1 MRNFVCPS
9 SFKNCGFFIL
19 TERVMAFIFS
29 SHNPFNNPN
38 CFPRANSFIK
48 KKQVPVFYP
57 FSTNSIVEK
66 GKRTFLPLRIL
77 PLRILYPVTTNSTTI
92 GSLKSI
98 KYITLF

>member
-19 TERVMAFIFS
+19 TERVTALIFT
-29 SHNPFNNPN
+29 SHKRFNNPN
-38 CFPRANSFIK
+38 CFLRANSFIK

-57 FSTNSIVEK
+57 FSTNSIVEA
-66 GKRTFLPLRIL
+66 GKRTFL

>member
-1 MRNFVCPS
+1 MRNFACPS
-9 SFKNCGFFIL
+9 AFENFVFSIL
-19 TERVMAFIFS
+19 IERVTSLIFS
-29 SHNPFNNPN
+29 SGKSFNNSN
-38 CFPRANSFIK
+38 CFLQANSFIK

-57 FSTNSIVEK
+57 FSTNSIVEA